1 MLAVHATLFLL
12 CSVVILMVHVSERR
26 SRLAQGLAQLRSITS
41 TLSEQIAPGHI
52 TSLLERYDGRG
63 MVIKNTQDAWYY
75 VLHERLR
82 KSALRNGLV
91 QALEIVVHDSLKQE
105 LQVIV
110 TSEEK
115 PRFRYPWGGDQATL
129 LARYGQPGHLLTG
142 PEQDQVLLAFDGIS
156 GPDGRLIGMVV
167 ARASAADLVMGSTAV
182 LLRNISLALVI
193 FGMAWFFMF
202 RYVGGW
208 LKVDEE
214 ARERLKVRHDDMT
227 DSIAYAGKIQRSLVP
242 SALLYDEIFPDSFVI
257 DRPKDVV
264 SGDFHWVYRVD
275 VDTCYV
281 AAADCTG
288 HGLPGAM
295 MATIGCSLLNE
306 IVPQHAGKDPAEIL
320 DILHARMVAT
330 LNQKGKQR
338 GAGDGMDV
346 ALCRV
351 DRRAGEILFAGAFR
365 PLYWLHQGQLSVI
378 NGDRRPVGGGHQEME
393 RRFTTHRLAYLP
405 GDRIY
410 LFSDG
415 YVDQFGGPERKRFM
429 SARLHALI
437 MEHKHLP
444 LKQQARILDQAFLD
458 WKGSGEQLDDVC
470 LLGLAV

>member
-1 MLAVHATLFLL
+1 
-12 CSVVILMVHVSERR
+12 
-26 SRLAQGLAQLRSITS
+26 
-41 TLSEQIAPGHI
+41 
-52 TSLLERYDGRG
+52 
-63 MVIKNTQDAWYY
+63 
-75 VLHERLR
+75 
-82 KSALRNGLV
+82 
-91 QALEIVVHDSLKQE
+91 
-105 LQVIV
+105 
-110 TSEEK
+110 
-115 PRFRYPWGGDQATL
+115 
-129 LARYGQPGHLLTG
+129 
-142 PEQDQVLLAFDGIS
+142 
-156 GPDGRLIGMVV
+156 
-167 ARASAADLVMGSTAV
+167 
-182 LLRNISLALVI
+182 
-193 FGMAWFFMF
+193 
-202 RYVGGW
+202 
-208 LKVDEE
+208 
-214 ARERLKVRHDDMT
+214 
-227 DSIAYAGKIQRSLVP
+227 
-242 SALLYDEIFPDSFVI
+242 
-257 DRPKDVV
+257 
-264 SGDFHWVYRVD
+264 
-275 VDTCYV
+275 
-281 AAADCTG
+281 
-288 HGLPGAM
+288 